1 MTGRRTSKTSSRES
15 SDSGKSGSRSGV
27 AGPGVPTNAE
37 RQAAKAAKTA
47 MEAVPKVY
55 FEKDFSLPEEETFAA
70 VFPDHVFNKGGSIG
84 KTPPLLPHWPLVE
97 LSKGL

>member
-84 KTPPLLPHWPLVE
+84 KTPPLLPHRPLVE
-97 LSKGL
+97 LLKGL